1 MDGRPMDSRF
11 SSQFGHTGSGKAE
24 IGVAPLSAKPHA
36 ESAARILAS
45 DPAYSLF
52 QPQLSPDGHWI
63 VFEAI
68 QDRPSG
74 RESTLHVVPAAGG
87 RWDRLTDGK
96 QWEDK
101 PDGKAYFVSLK
112 GGLYNV
118 WARHLDPRAGKVDGP
133 PFRITAFQTDGIW
146 ALDNIDKN

>member
-1 MDGRPMDSRF
+1 
-11 SSQFGHTGSGKAE
+11 
-24 IGVAPLSAKPHA
+24 
-36 ESAARILAS
+36 
-45 DPAYSLF
+45 
-52 QPQLSPDGHWI
+52 LSPDGHWI

-133 PFRITAFQTDGIW
+133 PFRITAFQSPDLMIPKFIPDVGLSIAPGYLAVTVSQSSGGIW